1 MSRKG
6 NCYDNSVMENFFS
19 HLKEEMFNND
29 SFASIS
35 ELRAAIDEY
44 IQWYNTERM
53 QERLGGM
60 TPNEYRQHAL
70 TTIG

>member
-1 MSRKG
+1 MLLSP
-6 NCYDNSVMENFFS
+6 NFFS

-29 SFASIS
+29 SFVSIS

-60 TPNEYRQHAL
+60 TPNEYLQHAL
-70 TTIG
+70 ANIG

>member
-1 MSRKG
+1 M
-6 NCYDNSVMENFFS
+6 
-19 HLKEEMFNND
+19 KEEMFNND

-70 TTIG
+70 SAIG

>member
-29 SFASIS
+29 SFVSIS

-53 QERLGGM
+53 QQRLGGM